1 MLFSYDD
8 LRWSLDHSS
17 PPLTGSAEVVQPGDK
32 KVWCSGVYLPITS
45 FQNCIIPVS
54 STVIFSCLV
63 LLFFP
68 TFHAKLFESINW
80 NSKEFI
86 VFRGVRSL
94 LNSCPLFSN
103 GDFTPPVTI
112 TEQTIICRYFLET
125 PQSPIQR
132 DL

>member
-32 KVWCSGVYLPITS
+32 KVWCSGVYLPIIS

-80 NSKEFI
+80 KSKEFI
-86 VFRGVRSL
+86 VFRSVRSL
-94 LNSCPLFSN
+94 LN

-112 TEQTIICRYFLET
+112 TEQTIICRYFLKT